1 MDLII
6 TEPFRTCHPQSRP
19 QIDGVLTDLYSGDT
33 MARPRR
39 GESLCLT
46 VDDLAFGGE
55 GVGRADGYVVFVPG
69 GVPGDRVR
77 VRLAEARA
85 RFGRGLI
92 EAIEEPSPH
101 RVEAPCP
108 YFGRCGGCRLQHVA
122 YPAQLAFKAKQV
134 ADVLERVGGLAGIEQ
149 RPIMGAVET
158 YGYRNKMEFTIA
170 PAPAREG
177 GGRAPIIVGL
187 HEAARYDAV
196 LDIERCLL
204 QSEGMNAR
212 LDEARRFFVEG
223 GLDAYDQD
231 AGEGLLRFL
240 MLREGRRTGEAMVNV
255 VTASPAVSE
264 MAPLAGRLEARLPG
278 TSSVVMNVNP
288 KKASVAVGVE
298 EHLLGGRDHIRER
311 IGGLSFQIS
320 ANSFFQ
326 TNTEQAERLFDLVL
340 GAAALEGD
348 ETVVDLYSG
357 TGAISLLLARRSRWV
372 YGVEVATEAVEDA
385 ARNAAANDISNC
397 TFLAGEVRFVL
408 PSLIA
413 RGVGAE
419 VVVADPP
426 RAGFHPKALHALI
439 ALEPRRIVYV
449 SCNPSTLARD
459 LGDLVRGGYR
469 VEWVQPVDMFPHT
482 PHIEAVARLA
492 RDRA

>member
-1 MDLII
+1 MG
-6 TEPFRTCHPQSRP
+6 RP
-19 QIDGVLTDLYSGDT
+19 K
-33 MARPRR
+33 R
-39 GESLCLT
+39 GESLCLSI
-46 VDDLAFGGE
+46 DDLAFGGE
-55 GVGRADGYVVFVPG
+55 GVGRVDGYVVFVPG

-77 VRLAEARA
+77 VRLTEARS
-85 RFGRGLI
+85 RFGRGII
-92 EAIEEPSPH
+92 EAIDQPSPH
-101 RVEAPCP
+101 RTEAPCP

-134 ADVLERVGGLAGIEQ
+134 ADVLERVGGLAGVEQ

-158 YGYRNKMEFTIA
+158 YGYRNKMEFTVA
-170 PAPAREG
+170 PRPARERRTHRPEG
-177 GGRAPIIVGL
+177 GERSMGGDGPRGDGLGAGQIVVGL
-187 HEAARYDAV
+187 HEADRYDSV

-204 QSEGMNAR
+204 QSEGMNTL
-212 LDEARRFFVEG
+212 LDEARRFFVER
-223 GLDAYDQD
+223 GLSAYEQD
-231 AGEGLLRFL
+231 GGEGLLRFL
-240 MLREGRRTGEAMVNV
+240 MLREGRRTGEAMANV

-264 MAPLAGRLEARLPG
+264 LAPLAARLQARVPG

-298 EHLLGGRDHIRER
+298 EHLLGGRDHIHER
-311 IGGLSFQIS
+311 IGGLFFQIS

-326 TNTEQAERLFDLVL
+326 TNTVQAERLFDLIL
-340 GAAALEGD
+340 DSAALEGG

-372 YGVEVATEAVEDA
+372 YGVEMAQAAVDDA
-385 ARNAAANDISNC
+385 ALNAAANGIANC

-413 RGVGAE
+413 KGVSAE

-426 RAGFHPKALHALI
+426 RAGFHPKALHALVT
-439 ALEPRRIVYV
+439 LGPGRIVYV

-459 LGDLVRGGYR
+459 LGELVRGGYR
-469 VEWVQPVDMFPHT
+469 LEWVQPVDMFPHT

-492 RDRA
+492 RARA